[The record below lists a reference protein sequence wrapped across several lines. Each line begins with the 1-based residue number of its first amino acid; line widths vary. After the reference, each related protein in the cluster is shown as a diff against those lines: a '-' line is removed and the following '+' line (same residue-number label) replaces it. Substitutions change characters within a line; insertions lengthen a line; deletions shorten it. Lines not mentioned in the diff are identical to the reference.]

1 MVCRPYRS
9 TRIPAN
15 QSAHGG
21 GGREAT
27 RSALSPTNRDTGIR
41 PARVMAPFPG
51 TLPLAGR
58 TSELDSLVEL
68 LRRAGEGPCQV
79 ALIEGEAGI
88 GKTRLLAEALDRAR
102 GLGFQ
107 PFVGTAAELERDR
120 PFGALVEAFD
130 LHPTASDPERAEIG
144 HLLVGDRDPL
154 EGSRLSLAEAPA
166 LRFRVLEAVL
176 TLVERLCL
184 SAPVVIAVED
194 LHWADPSTL
203 LVLRQLC
210 RRLVHLP
217 LALIGTLRTSPRSPE
232 LDRLL
237 GEFATHGG
245 LHLLLG
251 SIDPEAVVALVTEVV
266 RTPPGPTLLQAVE
279 GAGGN
284 PLYVTEL
291 LRALS
296 SQGAIQVREGRA
308 ELPELSL
315 PPSFRLLILRQLE
328 SLPADTIEVLRVASI
343 LGTSFSLAELS
354 TVLDTPSSAL
364 VHKLQDAIR
373 AGVLGEA
380 AERLAFH
387 HELVRQAVYTDL
399 PLSVRRALH
408 LQAGRALA
416 AAEAPPDQVATH
428 LAVGA
433 APGDQQAIDWLRRAA
448 EVAARRAPSVA
459 VRLLERASELQ
470 RPTDPARDQVAAE
483 LVALLAWSGRLADA
497 ETRARQLLVLG
508 VPADVERT
516 LRVTLAEAMLARG
529 QAGDALQEMEAL
541 TPTLPEHDP
550 QRARLLAF
558 AGWTRLFAGDLQG
571 AVALEHEVLAATE
584 RERDEAARS
593 VALSGL
599 GIASHLLGDL
609 ERAVGLGREAIG
621 SAEQD
626 PTHYLDR
633 YPARLFLGWAL
644 QDGDQM
650 AEADRVLREGLRRS
664 EELGLGV
671 HLPYYHARLGALRFV
686 SGEWDDAIAELEAA
700 IQAGEEQQGGAL
712 ILPRSLL
719 ALIAIHRNQLLA
731 AEEALELAEREF
743 AETGSAYGVDVMVW
757 ARALLL
763 EARRDALALSILETA
778 WAGGPL
784 SRIPPQL
791 VPIGPDLV
799 RLAVAGGRPELGQA
813 VVEAMDEATAGSPVA
828 TWRAAATWCRGLLH
842 GDADALVEAV
852 TTYQQAPRPIE
863 RARACEDAAAAL
875 SSAGRGEEAAALLG
889 EGVGVYERVGAML
902 DLNRADAALRTLGIR
917 GGRRGARRRP
927 SRGWESLTPT
937 ETEVVRLVT
946 QGLTN
951 VEIGRRLSISRRTV
965 ETHLSH
971 IFGKLGVSSRVQL
984 AARASRARPERPP
997 STS

>member
-1 MVCRPYRS
+1 V
-9 TRIPAN
+9 
-15 QSAHGG
+15 
-21 GGREAT
+21 
-27 RSALSPTNRDTGIR
+27 
-41 PARVMAPFPG
+41 
-51 TLPLAGR
+51 
-58 TSELDSLVEL
+58 
-68 LRRAGEGPCQV
+68 
-79 ALIEGEAGI
+79 
-88 GKTRLLAEALDRAR
+88 K
-102 GLGFQ
+102 
-107 PFVGTAAELERDR
+107 
-120 PFGALVEAFD
+120 
-130 LHPTASDPERAEIG
+130 
-144 HLLVGDRDPL
+144 
-154 EGSRLSLAEAPA
+154 
-166 LRFRVLEAVL
+166 
-176 TLVERLCL
+176 
-184 SAPVVIAVED
+184 
-194 LHWADPSTL
+194 
-203 LVLRQLC
+203 
-210 RRLVHLP
+210 
-217 LALIGTLRTSPRSPE
+217 
-232 LDRLL
+232 
-237 GEFATHGG
+237 
-245 LHLLLG
+245 
-251 SIDPEAVVALVTEVV
+251 
-266 RTPPGPTLLQAVE
+266 
-279 GAGGN
+279 
-284 PLYVTEL
+284 
-291 LRALS
+291 
-296 SQGAIQVREGRA
+296 EGRA
-308 ELPELSL
+308 ELPEFVL
-315 PPSFRLLILRQLE
+315 PPSFRLLILRQLGT
-328 SLPADTIEVLRVASI
+328 LPAETIEVLRVASI
-343 LGTSFSLAELS
+343 LGASFSLAELS

-364 VHKLQDAIR
+364 VQKLQEALR

-380 AERLAFH
+380 GERLAFH

-399 PLSVRRALH
+399 PFSVRKALH

-416 AAEAPPDQVATH
+416 AAEAPPSLVATH

-433 APGDQQAIDWLRRAA
+433 SPGDQQAIQWLRRAA
-448 EVAARRAPSVA
+448 QLAARRAPSVA
-459 VRLLERASELQ
+459 MGLLERAIELQ
-470 RPTDPARDQVAAE
+470 VPADPARDSLAAE
-483 LVALLAWSGRLADA
+483 LVAVLAWSGRLADA
-497 ETRARQLLVLG
+497 ETRARQLLVPG
-508 VPADVERT
+508 IPADVERT

-529 QAGDALQEMEAL
+529 RAGDAFREMEAL
-541 TPTLPEHDP
+541 TPTLPENDL

-558 AGWTRLFAGDLQG
+558 AGWTRLFAGDVQG

-609 ERAVGLGREAIG
+609 DRALELGREALRT
-621 SAEQD
+621 AEQD
-626 PTHYLDR
+626 PTHHLDR

-644 QDGDQM
+644 QDGDQL
-650 AEADRVLREGLRRS
+650 AEADRVLRDGLRRS

-700 IQAGEEQQGGAL
+700 IRAGEGQQGGAL

-743 AETGSAYGVDVMVW
+743 AETGSAYGVDVMLW

-763 EARRDALALSILETA
+763 EARRDAQALIILENA
-778 WAGGPL
+778 WAGPL
-784 SRIPPQL
+784 FRIPSQL

-799 RLAVAGGRPELGQA
+799 RLAVGGGRPELGQA

-828 TWRAAATWCRGLLH
+828 TWRAAALWCRGLLH

-875 SSAGRGEEAAALLG
+875 SAVGRGEEAAALLR
-889 EGVGVYERVGAML
+889 EGVGVYERVGAIL
-902 DLNRADAALRTLGIR
+902 DLTRADAALQALGIR

-971 IFGKLGVSSRVQL
+971 IFVKLGVSFRVQL
-984 AARASRARPERPP
+984 AARTSRARPERPP